1 MATLTGT
8 QVLLLIVS
16 QTGLVYTFTTP
27 KLSPVVQEAEGRELI
42 QSCLNAPEP
51 NDQHLQ
57 AHHDGSNDSNEGEN
71 TTEDSDQGLG
81 PQHYLNGLSHQQ
93 QQSMQAPT
101 NDMFHDPRNG
111 IMMPNHMTDLNI
123 NLSHLSGISY
133 GGYPGH
139 HMNMHDQAI
148 PYGSYGL

>member
-1 MATLTGT
+1 LTGT

-27 KLSPVVQEAEGRELI
+27 KLSPVVQETAGRELI

-51 NDQHLQ
+51 GDLATSGTGNE
-57 AHHDGSNDSNEGEN
+57 SNEG
-71 TTEDSDQGLG
+71 DQSQGSSEQEEINIPDFTSG
-81 PQHYLNGLSHQQ
+81 ISSHTHHQQ
-93 QQSMQAPT
+93 QSHHDPYADP
-101 NDMFHDPRNG
+101 FHDPRNTLISNNAMG
-111 IMMPNHMTDLNI
+111 NLNLNMP
-123 NLSHLSGISY
+123 HLHGLAY

-139 HMNMHDQAI
+139 HMNVHEQSI